1 MGKRVTD
8 NKEIFDKIAPSWY
21 NFRHWS
27 IFRTELEELAG
38 RWQQGKLLNLG
49 CAHGPDFLPFKDGFE
64 LYGVDFS
71 AEMLKYAEKYA
82 QKFGFAVELTLADV
96 RCLPYPDE
104 SFDRAISV
112 ATYHHLGG
120 GEHKAAL
127 AELKR
132 VLKPGGEAFITVW
145 NRSQPRFWLKSKEA
159 AIPWHKK
166 KGETLYRRYYLF
178 SYGELERLAKQ
189 AGFEVIKSF
198 PESAYRFPVKLFS
211 RNICLLLRKGF

>member
-1 MGKRVTD
+1 MATNR
-8 NKEIFDKIAPSWY
+8 EIFNQIAPSWY

-27 IFRTELEELAG
+27 IFSTELEELAE
-38 RWQQGKLLNLG
+38 RWQKGKLLNLG

-71 AEMLKYAEKYA
+71 AEMLKFAEKYA
-82 QKFGFAVELTLADV
+82 RKFGFAVELTLADV
-96 RCLPYPDE
+96 RRLPYPDQT
-104 SFDRAISV
+104 FDRAISV
-112 ATYHHLGG
+112 ATYHHLRD
-120 GEHKAAL
+120 GEHQAAL
-127 AELKR
+127 TELKR

-145 NRSQPRFWLKSKEA
+145 NRYQPRFWFKPKEVA
-159 AIPWHKK
+159 VPWRKK

-178 SYGELERLAKQ
+178 SYHELEKLAKK

-211 RNICLLLRKGF
+211 RNICLLVKTP